1 MNKRMK
7 EGWSYKKLGEVCEI
21 LNGFAF
27 KSNIYAPKGIRVI
40 RITNVQKGFIED
52 TEPKFYPFD
61 SIDELNRYLLKSQD
75 LLISLTGN
83 VGRVALLAENML
95 PAYLNQRVG
104 CIRVKNEKELSISYL
119 YHLLN
124 SNEFEKNCIQS
135 AHGAAQKNMSTVW
148 LANYKIPIPPLQEQ
162 HSIVSRLD
170 SAFSHIDALKANAE
184 KQLNEARKLFQAE
197 LTECMKPKEG
207 WEEKKLGDIADI
219 KGGKRVPKG
228 YKLEN
233 FDTGHRYIRVSD
245 FDDDGTIDLTNI
257 QYISEEVYNQIKNY
271 TITDNDVYLSIAGT
285 IGKAGIIQ
293 SSLNGSNL
301 TENACKLIFTKPV
314 DKRYIY
320 LYTKSDD
327 FKKQIDKATKQTSQP
342 KLAITRLA
350 QFIVPLPPLSD
361 QHSIVSHLDSLSSN
375 IRKLEELQQKTL
387 AECDAL
393 KQAMLRE
400 VFE

>member
-1 MNKRMK
+1 MK

-207 WEEKKLGDIADI
+207 WEEKKLGEVVTIQNGFAFKSNLFKKEGEPIIRISNIQNECIETKDIVYFCKEDYF
-219 KGGKRVPKG
+219 V
-228 YKLEN
+228 N
-233 FDTGHRYIRVSD
+233 FDNYRIFPNDILIAMSGGTTGKLGINRTNSIFYQNQRIGVIRENKKVLNH
-245 FDDDGTIDLTNI
+245 FYLYYFLQTK
-257 QYISEEVYNQIKNY
+257 SEESLKIAAGAAQPNLSTAQIKNF
-271 TITDNDVYLSIAGT
+271 
-285 IGKAGIIQ
+285 IIP
-293 SSLNGSNL
+293 
-301 TENACKLIFTKPV
+301 I
-314 DKRYIY
+314 I
-320 LYTKSDD
+320 
-327 FKKQIDKATKQTSQP
+327 
-342 KLAITRLA
+342 
-350 QFIVPLPPLSD
+350 PLSV
-361 QHSIVSHLDSLSSN
+361 QKAIVSHLDSLSST
-375 IRKLEELQQKTL
+375 IRKLEELQQKTI

>member
-1 MNKRMK
+1 MK

-207 WEEKKLGDIADI
+207 WEEKKLGEVATIQNGFAFKSNLFKKEGEPIIRISNIQNECIETKDIVYFCKEDYF
-219 KGGKRVPKG
+219 V
-228 YKLEN
+228 N
-233 FDTGHRYIRVSD
+233 FDNYRIFPNDILIAMSGGTTGKLGINRTNSIFYQNQRIGVIRENKKVLNH
-245 FDDDGTIDLTNI
+245 FYLYYFLQTK
-257 QYISEEVYNQIKNY
+257 SEESLKIAAGAAQPNLSTAQIKNFIIP
-271 TITDNDVYLSIAGT
+271 IT
-285 IGKAGIIQ
+285 
-293 SSLNGSNL
+293 
-301 TENACKLIFTKPV
+301 
-314 DKRYIY
+314 
-320 LYTKSDD
+320 
-327 FKKQIDKATKQTSQP
+327 
-342 KLAITRLA
+342 
-350 QFIVPLPPLSD
+350 PLSV
-361 QHSIVSHLDSLSSN
+361 QKAIVSHLDSLSST
-375 IRKLEELQQKTL
+375 IRKLEELQQKTI

>member
-1 MNKRMK
+1 MK
-7 EGWSYKKLGEVCEI
+7 EGWSYKKLGEVFPIVMGKTPSRNIARYWDKKKETGNRWVSIADLSKNEGREI
-21 LNGFAF
+21 LETKEHISDEG
-27 KSNIYAPKGIRVI
+27 KQGIKLIPKGSLLVSFKLTLGKMAFAGIDLY
-40 RITNVQKGFIED
+40 TNEAIMSLGKRKDMDLMFL
-52 TEPKFYPFD
+52 FYYF
-61 SIDELNRYLLKSQD
+61 SYLDWHKIAS
-75 LLISLTGN
+75 G
-83 VGRVALLAENML
+83 
-95 PAYLNQRVG
+95 
-104 CIRVKNEKELSISYL
+104 NEKVKGKTLNKKSLSEIPVP
-119 YHLLN
+119 
-124 SNEFEKNCIQS
+124 CI
-135 AHGAAQKNMSTVW
+135 
-148 LANYKIPIPPLQEQ
+148 PLSEQ

-170 SAFSHIDALKANAE
+170 TAFSHIDALKANAE

-361 QHSIVSHLDSLSSN
+361 QHSIVSHLDSLSST

>member
-1 MNKRMK
+1 MK

-170 SAFSHIDALKANAE
+170 SAFSRIDALKANAE

-207 WEEKKLGDIADI
+207 WEEKKLGEVVTIQNGFAFKSNLFKKEGEPIIRISNIQNECIETKDIVYFCKEDYF
-219 KGGKRVPKG
+219 V
-228 YKLEN
+228 N
-233 FDTGHRYIRVSD
+233 FDNYRIFPNDILIAMSGGTTGKLGINRTNSIFYQNQRIGVIRENKKVLNH
-245 FDDDGTIDLTNI
+245 FYLYYFLQTK
-257 QYISEEVYNQIKNY
+257 SEESLKIAAGAAQPNLSTAQIKNF
-271 TITDNDVYLSIAGT
+271 
-285 IGKAGIIQ
+285 IIP
-293 SSLNGSNL
+293 
-301 TENACKLIFTKPV
+301 I
-314 DKRYIY
+314 I
-320 LYTKSDD
+320 
-327 FKKQIDKATKQTSQP
+327 
-342 KLAITRLA
+342 
-350 QFIVPLPPLSD
+350 PLSV
-361 QHSIVSHLDSLSSN
+361 QKAIVSHLDSLSST
-375 IRKLEELQQKTL
+375 IRKLEELQQKTI

>member
-1 MNKRMK
+1 MK

>member
-1 MNKRMK
+1 MK

-207 WEEKKLGDIADI
+207 WEEKKLGEVATIQNGFAFKSNLFKKEGEPIIRISNIQNECIETKDIVYFCKEDYF
-219 KGGKRVPKG
+219 V
-228 YKLEN
+228 N
-233 FDTGHRYIRVSD
+233 FDNYRIFPNDILIAMSGGTTGKLGINRTNSIFYQNQRIGVIRENKKVLNH
-245 FDDDGTIDLTNI
+245 FYLYYFLQTK
-257 QYISEEVYNQIKNY
+257 SEESLKIAAGAAQPNLSTAQIKNF
-271 TITDNDVYLSIAGT
+271 
-285 IGKAGIIQ
+285 IIP
-293 SSLNGSNL
+293 
-301 TENACKLIFTKPV
+301 I
-314 DKRYIY
+314 I
-320 LYTKSDD
+320 
-327 FKKQIDKATKQTSQP
+327 
-342 KLAITRLA
+342 
-350 QFIVPLPPLSD
+350 PLSV
-361 QHSIVSHLDSLSSN
+361 QQAIVSHLDSLSST
-375 IRKLEELQQKTL
+375 IRKLEELQQKTF

>member
-1 MNKRMK
+1 MK

-162 HSIVSRLD
+162 HSIVS
-170 SAFSHIDALKANAE
+170 
-184 KQLNEARKLFQAE
+184 
-197 LTECMKPKEG
+197 
-207 WEEKKLGDIADI
+207 
-219 KGGKRVPKG
+219 
-228 YKLEN
+228 
-233 FDTGHRYIRVSD
+233 
-245 FDDDGTIDLTNI
+245 
-257 QYISEEVYNQIKNY
+257 
-271 TITDNDVYLSIAGT
+271 
-285 IGKAGIIQ
+285 
-293 SSLNGSNL
+293 
-301 TENACKLIFTKPV
+301 
-314 DKRYIY
+314 
-320 LYTKSDD
+320 
-327 FKKQIDKATKQTSQP
+327 
-342 KLAITRLA
+342 
-350 QFIVPLPPLSD
+350 
-361 QHSIVSHLDSLSSN
+361 HLDSLSST